1 MWKGTSA
8 IWREFDGEILK
19 LILRFYVRLSFI
31 YKPYERGKFVF
42 TFVVVERG
50 FSFYECRKMFDSKV
64 TIDGSDLVN

>member
-19 LILRFYVRLSFI
+19 LILR
-31 YKPYERGKFVF
+31 ERGKFVF